1 MGRSRERLKTQD
13 EGMNDIKVPAD
24 AKKDEWDQSAGGSF
38 DSSCDTPF
46 TYQGKGN
53 FLPFG
58 FFLCEMECMVLKEK
72 VQALFSF

>member
-1 MGRSRERLKTQD
+1 MLRKTSGTKAQA
-13 EGMNDIKVPAD
+13 EALTQAVI
-24 AKKDEWDQSAGGSF
+24 
-38 DSSCDTPF
+38 PF